1 MFPDDAKQVK
11 EMMKI
16 QIICKIIRLS
26 HIIILFPPN
35 SNQRMIKQSSSVLY
49 RNILSL
55 ARLYSFNSE
64 KVHPYYIHSDQI
76 RENSI

>member
-35 SNQRMIKQSSSVLY
+35 SN
-49 RNILSL
+49 
-55 ARLYSFNSE
+55 
-64 KVHPYYIHSDQI
+64 
-76 RENSI
+76 